1 MWNEGVSYHTFLYRR
16 NIASAREA
24 ERVMGT
30 ERAEISEIMAKYGK
44 VQNLIGYVNA
54 KTLKA
59 KHVGMPK
66 DKASGI
72 DAVTWEEYDKKLDE
86 NIETLLAKMK
96 QFSYRP
102 QPAKRVY
109 IPKANGKL
117 RPLGIP
123 CYEDKLVAAVMADL
137 LNEVYECIFLDT
149 SYGFRP
155 KRGCHDAVKELNR
168 LIGRCKVSYVLEAD
182 IKGFFDNV
190 DQKQLMEFI
199 AHDIEDKNFSR
210 YVVRFLKSG
219 IMEEGMRH
227 ESDKGTAQGSP
238 ISPILANVYLHYVL
252 DVWFAYLKKH
262 EKFRGEAYIVRYAD
276 DFVILFQYKSDAEEM
291 YRALPERMR
300 KFGLELAMDKT
311 KLMSFGRFAK
321 ENSKDGKTET
331 FDFLGFTFCNG
342 TSRNGKYRVHI
353 QTSKKKLKV
362 KRQVVKEWLKEHMH
376 APVARTFQS
385 LNRKLQGH
393 VNYYGI
399 NGNSKMVA
407 NFFLY
412 VKTAFIRVLRARGQ
426 KHPIKWTDFNRM
438 WDFYIKSPK
447 VSVMIWQ

>member
-1 MWNEGVSYHTFLYRR
+1 
-16 NIASAREA
+16 
-24 ERVMGT
+24 MGT

-86 NIETLLAKMK
+86 NIETLLVKMK

-137 LNEVYECIFLDT
+137 LNEVYECLFLDT

-276 DFVILFQYKSDAEEM
+276 DFVILFQHKSDAEVM
-291 YRALPERMR
+291 YRALPERMG

-376 APVARTFQS
+376 APVARTLQS

-399 NGNSKMVA
+399 NGNSKMVT
-407 NFFLY
+407 NFFSY

-438 WDFYIKSPK
+438 WDFYIKPPK

>member
-1 MWNEGVSYHTFLYRR
+1 
-16 NIASAREA
+16 
-24 ERVMGT
+24 MGT
-30 ERAEISEIMAKYGK
+30 ERTEISEIIAKYGT

-59 KHVGMPK
+59 KHIGMPK
-66 DKASGI
+66 DKASGV
-72 DAVTWEEYDKKLDE
+72 DAVTWGEYNEKLDE
-86 NIETLLAKMK
+86 NIRTLLVKMK

-168 LIGRCKVSYVLEAD
+168 LIGRGKVSYVLEAD

-190 DQKQLMEFI
+190 DQKQLMEFL
-199 AHDIEDKNFSR
+199 AHDIEDKNFNR

-219 IMEEGMRH
+219 IMEEGKRH

-262 EKFRGEAYIVRYAD
+262 EKFRGEAHIVRYAD
-276 DFVILFQYKSDAEEM
+276 DFVMLFQYKSDAEGM
-291 YRALPERMR
+291 YRALPERMG

-311 KLMSFGRFAK
+311 KLLSFGRFAK
-321 ENSKDGKTET
+321 ENSKDGKTDT

-342 TSRNGKYRVHI
+342 TSRNGKYKVHI
-353 QTSKKKLKV
+353 QTSQKKLKV
-362 KRQVVKEWLKEHMH
+362 KRQAVKEWLKEHMH
-376 APVARTFQS
+376 APVALTFQS

-412 VKTAFIRVLRARGQ
+412 VKIAFIRVLRARGQ
-426 KHPIKWTDFNRM
+426 KRPIKWTAFNRM
-438 WDFYIKSPK
+438 WDYYIKPPK
-447 VSVMIWQ
+447 VSVMIWS

>member
-1 MWNEGVSYHTFLYRR
+1 
-16 NIASAREA
+16 
-24 ERVMGT
+24 
-30 ERAEISEIMAKYGK
+30 
-44 VQNLIGYVNA
+44 
-54 KTLKA
+54 
-59 KHVGMPK
+59 
-66 DKASGI
+66 
-72 DAVTWEEYDKKLDE
+72 
-86 NIETLLAKMK
+86 MK

-137 LNEVYECIFLDT
+137 LNEGYECIFLDT

-155 KRGCHDAVKELNR
+155 KRGCHDAVKELKR
-168 LIGRCKVSYVLEAD
+168 LIGRGNVSYVLEAD

-190 DQKQLMEFI
+190 DQKQLMEFL
-199 AHDIEDKNFSR
+199 AHDIEDKNFNR

-219 IMEEGMRH
+219 IMEEGKRH

-262 EKFRGEAYIVRYAD
+262 EKFRGEAHIVRYAD
-276 DFVILFQYKSDAEEM
+276 DFVMLFQYKSDAEGM
-291 YRALPERMR
+291 YRALPERMG

-311 KLMSFGRFAK
+311 KLLSFGRFAK
-321 ENSKDGKTET
+321 ENSKDGKTDT

-342 TSRNGKYRVHI
+342 TSRNGKYKVHI
-353 QTSKKKLKV
+353 QTSQKKLKV
-362 KRQVVKEWLKEHMH
+362 KRQAVKEWLKEHMH
-376 APVARTFQS
+376 APVALTFQS

-412 VKTAFIRVLRARGQ
+412 VKIAFIRVLRARGQ
-426 KHPIKWTDFNRM
+426 KRPIKWTAFNRM
-438 WDFYIKSPK
+438 WDYYIKPPK
-447 VSVMIWQ
+447 VSVMIWS

>member
-1 MWNEGVSYHTFLYRR
+1 
-16 NIASAREA
+16 
-24 ERVMGT
+24 MGT
-30 ERAEISEIMAKYGK
+30 ERAEISEIIAKYGK

-54 KTLKA
+54 KSLKA

-66 DKASGI
+66 DKASGV
-72 DAVTWEEYDKKLDE
+72 DAVTWEEYNEKLDE
-86 NIETLLAKMK
+86 NINTLLAKMK

-123 CYEDKLVAAVMADL
+123 CYEDKLVAAVMADM

-168 LIGRCKVSYVLEAD
+168 LIGRGKVSYVLEAD

-190 DQKQLMEFI
+190 DQKQLMEFL
-199 AHDIEDKNFSR
+199 AHDIEDKNFNR

-219 IMEEGMRH
+219 IMEDGKRH

-262 EKFRGEAYIVRYAD
+262 EKFRGEAHIVRYAD
-276 DFVILFQYKSDAEEM
+276 DFVMLFQYKSDAEEM
-291 YRALPERMR
+291 YRALPERMG

-311 KLMSFGRFAK
+311 KLLSFGRFAK
-321 ENSKDGKTET
+321 ENCKDGKTDT

-342 TSRNGKYRVHI
+342 TCRNGKYRVHI
-353 QTSKKKLKV
+353 QTSKLKLKL
-362 KRQVVKEWLKEHMH
+362 KRQAVKAWLREHMH
-376 APVARTFQS
+376 APLALTFQS

-426 KHPIKWTDFNRM
+426 KRPIKWSAFNRM
-438 WDFYIKSPK
+438 WDYYIKPPK
-447 VSVMIWQ
+447 VSVMIWS

>member
-1 MWNEGVSYHTFLYRR
+1 
-16 NIASAREA
+16 
-24 ERVMGT
+24 MGT

-66 DKASGI
+66 DTASGI
-72 DAVTWEEYDKKLDE
+72 EAVTWEEYDKKLDE
-86 NIETLLAKMK
+86 NVETLLAKMK

-291 YRALPERMR
+291 YRALPERMG

-342 TSRNGKYRVHI
+342 TSRNGKYKVHI

-412 VKTAFIRVLRARGQ
+412 VRIAFIRVPPARRP
-426 KHPIKWTDFNRM
+426 KHPIKWTNFNRM
-438 WDFYIKSPK
+438 WDFYIKPPK

>member
-1 MWNEGVSYHTFLYRR
+1 
-16 NIASAREA
+16 
-24 ERVMGT
+24 MGT
-30 ERAEISEIMAKYGK
+30 ERAEISDIMARYGK
-44 VQNLIGYVNA
+44 VQNLICYVNA
-54 KTLKA
+54 ETLKT
-59 KHVGMPK
+59 KHREMPK
-66 DKASGI
+66 RKASGVDEI
-72 DAVTWEEYDKKLDE
+72 TWEEYDRNLDE
-86 NIETLLAKMK
+86 NVDVLIAKMK

-102 QPAKRVY
+102 QPARRVY

-123 CYEDKLVAAVMADL
+123 CYEDKLVAAVMADV

-155 KRGCHDAVKELNR
+155 NRGCHDAVREINH
-168 LIGRCKVSYVLEAD
+168 LIGSCKVSYVLEAD

-199 AHDIEDKNFSR
+199 SHDIEDKNFSR
-210 YVVRFLKSG
+210 YIVRFLKSG
-219 IMEEGMRH
+219 IMEDGKYY

-252 DVWFAYLKKH
+252 DLWFAYLKNHKM
-262 EKFRGEAYIVRYAD
+262 FSGEAYIVRYAD
-276 DFVILFQYKSDAEEM
+276 DFVILFQYESDAKKM
-291 YRALPERMR
+291 YKALPERMA

-311 KLMSFGRFAK
+311 KILSFGRFAK
-321 ENSKDGKTET
+321 QNSKDGKTET

-342 TSRNGKYRVHI
+342 TTRNGKYKVHI
-353 QTSKKKLKV
+353 QTSKKKLKA
-362 KRQVVKEWLKEHMH
+362 KRQAVKLWLREHMH
-376 APVARTFQS
+376 SPVGPTLKS

-399 NGNSKMVA
+399 NGNSKMLM

-412 VKTAFIRVLRARGQ
+412 VRESFIRVLRARGQ
-426 KHPIKWTDFNRM
+426 KHPIKWSDFQRM
-438 WDFYIKSPK
+438 WDYYIKPPRI
-447 VSVMIWQ
+447 VVNIWT

>member
-1 MWNEGVSYHTFLYRR
+1 
-16 NIASAREA
+16 
-24 ERVMGT
+24 MGT
-30 ERAEISEIMAKYGK
+30 GRAEISEIMAKYGK

-72 DAVTWEEYDKKLDE
+72 DAVTWEEYDQKLDE
-86 NIETLLAKMK
+86 NINSLLAKMK

-123 CYEDKLVAAVMADL
+123 CYEDKLVAGVMADT
-137 LNEVYECIFLDT
+137 LNEVYECLFLDT

-168 LIGRCKVSYVLEAD
+168 LIGRGKVSYVLEAD

-219 IMEEGMRH
+219 IMEEGMRQ

-276 DFVILFQYKSDAEEM
+276 DFVMLFQYKSDAEEM
-291 YRALPERMR
+291 YRALPERMG
-300 KFGLELAMDKT
+300 KFGLELAVDKT

-321 ENSKDGKTET
+321 GNSKDGKTDT

-342 TSRNGKYRVHI
+342 TCRNGKYRVHI
-353 QTSKKKLKV
+353 QTCQKKLKV
-362 KRQVVKEWLKEHMH
+362 KRQAVKAWLREHMH
-376 APVARTFQS
+376 APVALTFQS

-407 NFFLY
+407 NFFWY

-426 KHPIKWTDFNRM
+426 KHPINWSDFNRM
-438 WDFYIKSPK
+438 WDFYIKPPK
-447 VSVMIWQ
+447 VSVMIW

>member
-1 MWNEGVSYHTFLYRR
+1 VHGRQ
-16 NIASAREA
+16 

-168 LIGRCKVSYVLEAD
+168 IIGRCKVSYVLEAD

-291 YRALPERMR
+291 YRALPERMG

-342 TSRNGKYRVHI
+342 TSRNGKYKVHI

-376 APVARTFQS
+376 APVARTFQN

-426 KHPIKWTDFNRM
+426 KHPIKWTNFNRM
-438 WDFYIKSPK
+438 WDFYIKPPK

>member
-1 MWNEGVSYHTFLYRR
+1 
-16 NIASAREA
+16 
-24 ERVMGT
+24 MGT
-30 ERAEISEIMAKYGK
+30 ERTEISEIIAKYGT

-59 KHVGMPK
+59 KHIGMPK
-66 DKASGI
+66 DKASGV
-72 DAVTWEEYDKKLDE
+72 DAVTWGEYNEKLDE
-86 NIETLLAKMK
+86 NIRTLLVEMK

-168 LIGRCKVSYVLEAD
+168 LIGRGKVSYVLEAD

-190 DQKQLMEFI
+190 DQKQLMEFL
-199 AHDIEDKNFSR
+199 AHDIEDKNFNR

-219 IMEEGMRH
+219 IMEDGKRH

-238 ISPILANVYLHYVL
+238 ISPIFANVYLHYVL

-262 EKFRGEAYIVRYAD
+262 EKFRGEAHIVRYAD
-276 DFVILFQYKSDAEEM
+276 D
-291 YRALPERMR
+291 
-300 KFGLELAMDKT
+300 
-311 KLMSFGRFAK
+311 
-321 ENSKDGKTET
+321 
-331 FDFLGFTFCNG
+331 C
-342 TSRNGKYRVHI
+342 
-353 QTSKKKLKV
+353 
-362 KRQVVKEWLKEHMH
+362 
-376 APVARTFQS
+376 APRRRGNVA
-385 LNRKLQGH
+385 
-393 VNYYGI
+393 
-399 NGNSKMVA
+399 
-407 NFFLY
+407 
-412 VKTAFIRVLRARGQ
+412 
-426 KHPIKWTDFNRM
+426 
-438 WDFYIKSPK
+438 
-447 VSVMIWQ
+447 

>member
-1 MWNEGVSYHTFLYRR
+1 VHGRQ
-16 NIASAREA
+16 

-30 ERAEISEIMAKYGK
+30 ERAEISEIMSKYGK

-72 DAVTWEEYDKKLDE
+72 DAMTWEEYDKRLDE

-137 LNEVYECIFLDT
+137 LNEVYECLFLDT

-155 KRGCHDAVKELNR
+155 KRGCHDAVKELDR

-190 DQKQLMEFI
+190 DQEQLMEFI

-276 DFVILFQYKSDAEEM
+276 DFVILFQYRSDAEEM
-291 YRALPERMR
+291 YRALPERMG

-426 KHPIKWTDFNRM
+426 KHPIKWTDFDRM
-438 WDFYIKSPK
+438 WDFYIKPPK